1 MYYMGQFSKTEF
13 FPSFK
18 FTCEKCNFYSN
29 NKTHYNKH
37 LQTKKHNTTTTN
49 KNRYCNYT
57 CNNSY
62 YKGNIN
68 IKRHKDNNTIQ
79 QNTTKKREFYYTCE
93 KCNYKSNN
101 KSHYKEHLKTK
112 KHNTTKPKK
121 IHTKY
126 TCNCGKTY
134 SHRGSLYNHK
144 KICKDNNDTTD
155 NNNLIE
161 IIKSLLIQN
170 NETTNK
176 VLEQNSQL
184 IDLANKPV
192 INNTNC
198 NNNNTF
204 NLNTF
209 LNVNCK
215 DAINISDYINNIKVS
230 IEDFENIHKND
241 PIYIYNKYWIQPL
254 MLMDQT
260 KRPIHCTDKKRKNFA
275 VKDNDTW
282 KRKQQCEQINLGI
295 QRVMDEGCATMQ
307 DWKHK
312 YPFWN
317 DNDTYQEIINKSTVN
332 IIKGY
337 DDNLKNKIINKM
349 CELTIDK

>member
-1 MYYMGQFSKTEF
+1 MKKTSKNDK

-18 FTCEKCNFYSN
+18 YTCEKCNFFSN
-29 NKTHYNKH
+29 NKTHYNIH
-37 LQTKKHNTTTTN
+37 VQTKKHNTTNTT
-49 KNRYCNYT
+49 K
-57 CNNSY
+57 
-62 YKGNIN
+62 
-68 IKRHKDNNTIQ
+68 
-79 QNTTKKREFYYTCE
+79 NTTKKREIYYICE
-93 KCNYKSNN
+93 KCDYKSYN

-112 KHNTTKPKK
+112 KHNTTKTKK
-121 IHTKY
+121 IHTEYK
-126 TCNCGKTY
+126 CNCGKSY
-134 SHRGSLYNHK
+134 LYRGSLHNHK
-144 KICKDNNDTTD
+144 KSCKGNIEQKDNSE
-155 NNNLIE
+155 LVE

-184 IDLANKPV
+184 IELANKPV
-192 INNTNC
+192 TNNTNC

-215 DAINISDYINNIKVS
+215 DAINMSDYIDNIKVS

-275 VKDNDTW
+275 VKDNDSW
-282 KRKQQCEQINLGI
+282 ERKQHCQQIKLGI
-295 QRVMDEGCATMQ
+295 QRVMDEGCVTMQ
-307 DWKHK
+307 NWKHK
-312 YPFWN
+312 NPSWN
-317 DNDTYQEIINKSTVN
+317 DNDTYQEIINKSTIN